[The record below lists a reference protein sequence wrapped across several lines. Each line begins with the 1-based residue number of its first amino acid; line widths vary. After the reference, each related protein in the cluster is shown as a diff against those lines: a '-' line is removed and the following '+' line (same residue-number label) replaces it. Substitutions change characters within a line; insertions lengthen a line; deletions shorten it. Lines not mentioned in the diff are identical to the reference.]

1 MCRHCVFYVLEWLA
15 VAHTFRE
22 AVFVSLCLAAPP
34 GALPARGGCRARA
47 RRTGTTVFYTPS
59 TEILGQWGAFL
70 SVTLARR
77 GSCATCLW
85 TCRGFYTAPLCYTYM
100 YGIYGVLLYTS
111 DETWPRAGVSLS
123 IYWRRFYCPVDGCR
137 GSAS

>member
-47 RRTGTTVFYTPS
+47 RRTGTTVFY
-59 TEILGQWGAFL
+59 I
-70 SVTLARR
+70 
-77 GSCATCLW
+77 
-85 TCRGFYTAPLCYTYM
+85 
-100 YGIYGVLLYTS
+100 LYTVYRDS
-111 DETWPRAGVSLS
+111 GAMGRVFECDFSEAWQLRYMSLHVSRLLHGTS
-123 IYWRRFYCPVDGCR
+123 LLHIYVRNIRRTAIYFR
-137 GSAS
+137 